1 MARFV
6 LDIKVD
12 SAEEFVSVI
21 QELKTI
27 LPTRT
32 ARASLIDV
40 SNTNQFNEDRKL
52 NVLTDEQIDAF
63 NRCCGIIN

>member
-12 SAEEFVSVI
+12 SKEEFVSVM

-32 ARASLIDV
+32 AVCSLIDV

-52 NVLTDEQIDAF
+52 NVLTDEQIDGF